1 MKLSIYSSKFTH
13 FCNFHLV
20 LRYRL
25 CQRLAKNA
33 LKHLDQLEERILQTD
48 QLKNA
53 SKRLQHRIIIRP
65 YPQNRS
71 PGVSKP

>member
-1 MKLSIYSSKFTH
+1 MKLSIYFSKFIH

-25 CQRLAKNA
+25 CQSLAKNA

-71 PGVSKP
+71 PSVSEP